1 MLWTLMALAAVGFG
15 AGVLG
20 ALLGLGGG
28 VLLVPALTLIFKLPI
43 RVAVGVSLIGVIATS
58 AGVSSVSRPG
68 RGADFGLA
76 LRLEIASTIGAIL
89 GSLLAGY
96 LSGQALAILF
106 AGIVL
111 ATAYYT
117 YQKTRR
123 KPGPASDAAVEALFR
138 TDYQPVHW
146 PTGLGMM
153 SVAGA
158 LSGLT
163 GTGGGFIKVPV
174 MYSIMNVPLGVATAS
189 SNFMVGITAAASAF
203 VYYGRG
209 DVYPLVAVPTA
220 IGVFLGAITGARLA
234 SHVRADRLRI
244 ALIGVLILVA
254 VQMLWK
260 GITGT

>member
-1 MLWTLMALAAVGFG
+1 MFWTLIALAAVGFG

-76 LRLEIASTIGAIL
+76 LRLEIGATTGAII
-89 GSLLAGY
+89 GSLLASY

-117 YQKTRR
+117 FRKTRR
-123 KPGPASDAAVEALFR
+123 KAGPATDAAVEALFR
-138 TDYQPVHW
+138 TDYRPAHW
-146 PTGLGMM
+146 PVGLGMM
-153 SVAGA
+153 LLAGA

-163 GTGGGFIKVPV
+163 GTGGGFIKAPV
-174 MYSIMNVPLGVATAS
+174 MYSIMGVPLGIATAS

-209 DVYPLVAVPTA
+209 DIYPLVAVPTA
-220 IGVFLGAITGARLA
+220 IGVFIGAISGARLA
-234 SHVRADRLRI
+234 PHVRADRLRML
-244 ALIGVLILVA
+244 LIGVLILVA
-254 VQMLWK
+254 FQMLWK